1 MQESVPHP
9 SLQIFISVCTTW
21 PLPRSRFSHLLESSL
36 LPIPGNMTTTK
47 SDRGNHYSNFY
58 HHRLILSLSLKF
70 K

>member
-36 LPIPGNMTTTK
+36 LPIPGNMTTKRFIQNIHNSFGCNNPKKKTT
-47 SDRGNHYSNFY
+47 
-58 HHRLILSLSLKF
+58 
-70 K
+70 